1 MLSTSEVVDLTHRL
15 EECDQT
21 IEELNAE
28 IASTTQEI
36 PTNLNFADI
45 MTKALVPKKHK
56 ESVELMVSVKD
67 TYRIVTARREMTDE
81 TYEASYFIIQLV
93 GDSDGLY

>member
-1 MLSTSEVVDLTHRL
+1 
-15 EECDQT
+15 
-21 IEELNAE
+21 
-28 IASTTQEI
+28 
-36 PTNLNFADI
+36 

-56 ESVELMVSVKD
+56 ESVELIVSAKD
-67 TYRIVTARREMTDE
+67 AYRIVTARREMADE

>member
-1 MLSTSEVVDLTHRL
+1 
-15 EECDQT
+15 
-21 IEELNAE
+21 
-28 IASTTQEI
+28 
-36 PTNLNFADI
+36 

-56 ESVELMVSVKD
+56 ESVELIVNSKD

-81 TYEASYFIIQLV
+81 TYEVAYFIIQLG